1 MPTIQLVKPND
12 TSMHVEFLQIG
23 EGPDLLLLHSLL
35 TEMTVF
41 APLLPELARAHRVTL
56 INLPGYG
63 ASAPARVEG
72 LEALADYL
80 MQALEAL
87 HLPASTE
94 VFGSGLGGALALQLA
109 LRHPGCMRRLVVA
122 GVAPRFRGAAR
133 APFRVLADA
142 ARRGGMATVLG
153 VVQQHMFTPAFC
165 VAQPQALQARQ
176 AALAMVD
183 RDCFIRACHALA
195 QIELTARLPELRL
208 PTLVLC
214 GAQDRLTAPALAQA
228 VARAIPGAD
237 YRQIPDCGHCPVIEQ
252 PAMLISLIEAFR
264 ATR

>member
-1 MPTIQLVKPND
+1 M
-12 TSMHVEFLQIG
+12 
-23 EGPDLLLLHSLL
+23 LLLHSLL

-41 APLLPELARAHRVTL
+41 SPLLPELARTHRVTL

-63 ASAPARVEG
+63 ASAPVRLGG

-80 MQALEAL
+80 AQALEAL
-87 HLPASTE
+87 HLPASTQ
-94 VFGSGLGGALALQLA
+94 VFGSGLGAALALQLA
-109 LRHPGCMRRLVVA
+109 LRHAGCVRRLVVA
-122 GVAPRFRGAAR
+122 GAAPRFSGAAR
-133 APFRVLADA
+133 APFRVLAAA

-153 VVQQHMFTPAFC
+153 AVQQHMLTAAFC
-165 VAQPQALQARQ
+165 AAQPQALYARQ

-183 RDCFIRACHALA
+183 RACFIRSCQALA
-195 QIELTARLPELRL
+195 QMELTARLPELRL

-214 GAQDRLTAPALAQA
+214 GSQDRITAPALAQE

-237 YRQIPDCGHCPVIEQ
+237 YRQLPDCGHCPVIEQ
-252 PAMLISLIEAFR
+252 PAMLISLIEDFH